1 MSAFIIIPGDR
12 TIILPSTGQV
22 AQQIS
27 VVTGCAS
34 GLGAA
39 LASTLLEQGHR
50 VHGIDV
56 NAAEDPRICFHA
68 CDIRCAD
75 ATAAVFARIAQQDS
89 AIDNLFNFAGIR
101 GSRATVEQLPSQ
113 DFSAVLEVNLF
124 GTFHATRLAI
134 PLLSRRGGNIIN
146 VGSILGRSIVAGASQ
161 YIASKFAIEG
171 FTKACALE
179 LAPRGIR
186 VNAIA
191 PGTVATPINLQ
202 AFGSYNALM
211 QAYGAR
217 YPMGRICEPGD
228 AVQAALWLTSS
239 NAAFVTGQILYVDG
253 GFTLAN

>member
-1 MSAFIIIPGDR
+1 
-12 TIILPSTGQV
+12 
-22 AQQIS
+22 

-146 VGSILGRSIVAGASQ
+146 VGSILGAASSPARRSIIASNSPLKASQ
-161 YIASKFAIEG
+161 GMRA
-171 FTKACALE
+171 
-179 LAPRGIR
+179 
-186 VNAIA
+186 
-191 PGTVATPINLQ
+191 
-202 AFGSYNALM
+202 
-211 QAYGAR
+211 
-217 YPMGRICEPGD
+217 
-228 AVQAALWLTSS
+228 
-239 NAAFVTGQILYVDG
+239 
-253 GFTLAN
+253 